1 MKSLIKLVVSMSVLT
16 LISGCVGG
24 GPQYTYK
31 PASYSSQGKN
41 SSEAA
46 EYCSYI
52 AENKM
57 NDTYDREIASRR
69 ARLDQ
74 QARDEERRDR
84 ESARNNSTTTCQN
97 VNYGYGPARV
107 ECKTK
112 GDGYG
117 YQSSYNKQYIS
128 DFSIPII
135 MNKSTNYDRAYR
147 DCMVNEGYKRV
158 EVTKKRRYDPKSDE
172 YESPKNESTWDESPR
187 RTYKSS
193 ECSSIGSKKYECY
206 SNNSNNFYEGRA
218 IKRGK
223 VVYPLAYAQELK
235 DKGIMPDSNENY
247 EDFYSYT
254 NSTKRYNAN
263 QKKDWKVKI
272 YNKSDCVEKPS
283 SSHYPY
289 YKCNDGVNIFNGVG
303 EIKAGKFYSIA
314 YTEELEY
321 KTHSQE

>member
-84 ESARNNSTTTCQN
+84 ESARNNSTTTCTN
-97 VNYGYGPARV
+97 TSYGYGPATV

-112 GDGYG
+112 GDNYG

-128 DFSIPII
+128 DFSLPII

-158 EVTKKRRYDPKSDE
+158 KVQQESSSIREQRVYSKTHKLIRNSGSINKAKVYNLIFCTEKKTNSYAPYYSCDDKKNKFWGFGEVKHYQGFSAFYPHEYTEKQEEIQKTSAEYTEKQEEIQKTSAENSGTWNLNSD
-172 YESPKNESTWDESPR
+172 
-187 RTYKSS
+187 RTYKVG
-193 ECSSIGSKKYECY
+193 ECTKIHHDWECFSGNDY
-206 SNNSNNFYEGRA
+206 YEG
-218 IKRGK
+218 
-223 VVYPLAYAQELK
+223 
-235 DKGIMPDSNENY
+235 M
-247 EDFYSYT
+247 
-254 NSTKRYNAN
+254 
-263 QKKDWKVKI
+263 VKI
-272 YNKSDCVEKPS
+272 DDGLI
-283 SSHYPY
+283 YP
-289 YKCNDGVNIFNGVG
+289 
-303 EIKAGKFYSIA
+303 
-314 YTEELEY
+314 
-321 KTHSQE
+321 QE